1 MARTK
6 AADTKGRETNG
17 KRRESDRKARGQTK
31 KIIKGILGETGK
43 DRMYEEK
50 GEGRRKK
57 GPAGQDKT
65 KTEDKPAGPDG
76 SHYYLL
82 VDPRPGEAPNY
93 DNSALV
99 RCTGTGRSPMRP
111 IDMMDNALYSQ
122 HLKDEGTTG
131 SDTETQGAGLGVAV
145 KGRAAGGATRS
156 DTEAQ

>member
-17 KRRESDRKARGQTK
+17 KRRESDGKARGQTR

-82 VDPRPGEAPNY
+82 VDPRPGEAPDY
-93 DNSALV
+93 DDSALV
-99 RCTGTGRSPMRP
+99 QCTGTGRSPEHP
-111 IDMMDNALYSQ
+111 IDMMDNALYPSR
-122 HLKDEGTTG
+122 
-131 SDTETQGAGLGVAV
+131 AV
-145 KGRAAGGATRS
+145 WCRAVQPRAPRGATRRRTRARGGTRRS
-156 DTEAQ
+156 RA

>member
-1 MARTK
+1 MTRTK

-17 KRRESDRKARGQTK
+17 KRRESDGKARGQTK

-76 SHYYLL
+76 SHHYLL
-82 VDPRPGEAPNY
+82 VDPRPGEAPRLRQQRI
-93 DNSALV
+93 SAV
-99 RCTGTGRSPMRP
+99 HRYRTFPST
-111 IDMMDNALYSQ
+111 LYR
-122 HLKDEGTTG
+122 HDG
-131 SDTETQGAGLGVAV
+131 
-145 KGRAAGGATRS
+145 
-156 DTEAQ
+156 

>member
-1 MARTK
+1 MTRTK

-17 KRRESDRKARGQTK
+17 KRRESDGKARGQTK

-82 VDPRPGEAPNY
+82 VDPRPGEAPDY
-93 DNSALV
+93 DDSALV
-99 RCTGTGRSPMRP
+99 QCTGTGRSPVHP

-122 HLKDEGTTG
+122 HLKDEGATG
-131 SDTETQGAGLGVAV
+131 SDTEAQGA
-145 KGRAAGGATRS
+145 
-156 DTEAQ
+156 AQSVI